1 MADQSE
7 IQELQLNQLE
17 SEICGL
23 TMEELIKVAEHV
35 KVTTEELSKFQLS
48 KRIRKKI
55 EEDVEAA
62 EEKKTLLEEISEV
75 VGVEPPP
82 LETDAVNDSK
92 VQADEQQDDQA
103 MQNPTKV
110 KKTATTVAV
119 EIFLLLSAIFKSME

>member
-1 MADQSE
+1 MTDQSE
-7 IQELQLNQLE
+7 IEELQLTLE

-23 TMEELIKVAEHV
+23 TMKELIKVAEHV
-35 KVTTEELSKFQLS
+35 KVATEELSKFQLL

-62 EEKKTLLEEISEV
+62 EEKKALLEEISKI